1 MHNIVVTFF
10 VLSLMDLDGDREL
23 QMDCKE
29 KILSDDYADG
39 VVDFPIERVIGEGDD
54 ACYIKL
60 DDRFY
65 TAYQNRSFTMD
76 LPGST
81 LQYQY
86 TPKIY
91 GLMETSIPGAGRNVI
106 FDPSAL
112 VDSGIRQLQGQ
123 PLNLT
128 GAGTIV
134 GIIDTGIEY
143 TNAAFVDAYGG
154 SRILAIWDQTI
165 QDGPPPEGLLFGT
178 EYTREDINRA
188 LAAENPQETVKTND
202 PLRHGTVM
210 AGLAAGSVVN
220 GGSTYIGAA
229 PEADIVIVKLKECKT
244 YLREYYFLPEGIP
257 AYEESD
263 IMLGISYVNRFAME
277 FKRPVI
283 FCLGIGTNMG
293 DHAGNSILGRYL
305 NRVAGFRSRVMVVCG
320 GNEGSAGHHFTWT
333 FPQGE
338 DAVEYRDVEV
348 RVGENEA
355 GFMLE
360 FWGNAADVFNIS
372 VRTPGGET
380 VPPIRLG
387 VEQRNTYEFVF
398 ERTVMTVQ
406 SVLVEPGSGEQ
417 FILFRLSVPT
427 PGIWTFRVTTVGEV
441 YNGTF
446 HMWLP
451 ITQFLRSSTYF
462 LEASPDTTITE
473 PGMTENVITVSNY
486 NHVNDSFYLESGRGF
501 ARTGSIRP
509 DFAAPGVNVP
519 TLYGNRTGSSLAAAI
534 SAGGA
539 AQFMQWAVVEGNS
552 PLAETE
558 EVKNYFIKGAKRM
571 PGLDYP
577 NREWGYGALNVL
589 GAFEKIR
596 GEI

>member
-1 MHNIVVTFF
+1 
-10 VLSLMDLDGDREL
+10 
-23 QMDCKE
+23 MDCKE
-29 KILSDDYADG
+29 RILSNDYADG

-65 TAYQNRSFTMD
+65 TAYQNRTLTMD
-76 LPGST
+76 FPGST
-81 LQYQY
+81 FRYQY
-86 TPKIY
+86 TPKVY
-91 GLMETSIPGAGRNVI
+91 GLMETPIPGMGRSAI

-112 VDSGIRQLQGQ
+112 VESGIRQLQGQ

-143 TNAAFVDAYGG
+143 TNAAFRNANGE

-165 QDGPPPEGLLFGT
+165 QDGTPPEGLYFGT

-188 LAAENPQETVKTND
+188 LVSENPQEAVRTND

-210 AGLAAGSVVN
+210 AGIAAGSVVN

-229 PEADIVIVKLKECKT
+229 PEADIVIVKLKESKS
-244 YLREYYFLPEGIP
+244 YLREYFFVPEGVP

-263 IMLGISYVNRFAME
+263 IMLGVSYVNRMARE
-277 FKRPVI
+277 FSRPVI
-283 FCLGIGTNMG
+283 ICLGIGTNMG

-305 NRVAGFRSRVMVVCG
+305 NSVAELRSRVVVVCG

-333 FPQGE
+333 FPPGE

-348 RVGENEA
+348 RVGEGEA

-372 VRTPGGET
+372 VRTPGGEM

-387 VEQRNTYEFVF
+387 VEQGNTYEFVF
-398 ERTVMTVQ
+398 ERTILTVQ

-417 FILFRLSVPT
+417 FILFRLSEPT

-451 ITQFLRSSTYF
+451 ITQFLRSNTYF

-473 PGMTENVITVSNY
+473 PGMAENVITVSNY
-486 NHVNDSFYLESGRGF
+486 NYVNDSFYLESGRGF
-501 ARTGSIRP
+501 SRVGNIRP
-509 DFAAPGVNVP
+509 DLAAPGVNVP
-519 TLYGNRTGSSLAAAI
+519 TLYGNRTGSSLSAAI
-534 SAGGA
+534 TAGGA

-558 EVKNYFIKGAKRM
+558 EVKKFFIKGAKRM

-577 NREWGYGALNVL
+577 NREWGYGTLNVL
-589 GAFEKIR
+589 GAFERIR